1 MITLV
6 IQPILKKIVRHISI
20 ARPELFNRIGP
31 HTNKSFLIDPVNLP
45 YVLLLKPKKEN
56 PDLRLY
62 HRSKIPEHSAR
73 ISGAFLTLLKMID
86 GQLDGDALF
95 FTREITIEGDTEAV
109 VCLRNALDDMDGSVA
124 EDIAALFP
132 LFGIRTLSLFRN
144 LKT

>member
-6 IQPILKKIVRHISI
+6 IQPILEKIVRHISI

-31 HTNKSFLIDPVNLP
+31 HTNKDFLIDPTNLP
-45 YVLLLKPKKEN
+45 YVFLLRPKKEN
-56 PDLRLY
+56 PDLRLC
-62 HRSKIPEHSAR
+62 HRSKIPEHNAR
-73 ISGAFLTLLKMID
+73 ISGTFLTLLKMID

-95 FTREITIEGDTEAV
+95 FTRDLIIQGDTEAV

-132 LFGIRTLSLFRN
+132 LCGIHTLSLFRN
-144 LKT
+144 IKT